1 MTSTA
6 KNTIKESFEDSKL
19 KQEDCNVAS
28 EMPKYTAK
36 MQAKRN
42 WNQKMQNAKKDP
54 NRKLIQ
60 WKWDKQKE
68 CDDNWK
74 KIFLLSVG
82 ILF

>member
-36 MQAKRN
+36 KKKKRN
-42 WNQKMQNAKKDP
+42 
-54 NRKLIQ
+54 
-60 WKWDKQKE
+60 
-68 CDDNWK
+68 
-74 KIFLLSVG
+74 
-82 ILF
+82 